1 MKRVRC
7 PKCDNFITFD
17 ETKYE
22 AGQSLVFVCPN
33 CNKQF
38 GIRMG
43 VSKLRETRKEEQI
56 DENTNENGVGSI
68 VVIENVFAYKQ
79 VIPLQMGDNV
89 IGRYMKN
96 SGINCPIET
105 VDPSVDMNHC
115 VINVSRDK
123 KGKLKYVLRDGPSY
137 TGTFV
142 DRAVDATVLHIS
154 SDDVVAHLQR
164 DDLLVGE
171 YVFDNNDGAYAIL
184 IGIFINLFFLAGFA
198 ELGYAHT
205 DAKLLI
211 AIRAYE
217 DQALAC
223 LVFGFVERDEIIAFR
238 ATYSF
243 HIFFSS
249 FLNFFLYI
257 IMYTTPLPL

>member
-17 ETKYE
+17 ETKYQ

-43 VSKLRETRKEEQI
+43 VSKLRETRKEEKL
-56 DENTNENGVGSI
+56 DENANEKGYGSI

-79 VIPLQMGDNV
+79 VIPLQLGDNI

-142 DRAVDATVLHIS
+142 DNEILENAALSKTEPCSPSEQLLSFSAQQTVKKK
-154 SDDVVAHLQR
+154 
-164 DDLLVGE
+164 
-171 YVFDNNDGAYAIL
+171 
-184 IGIFINLFFLAGFA
+184 
-198 ELGYAHT
+198 T
-205 DAKLLI
+205 KK
-211 AIRAYE
+211 
-217 DQALAC
+217 
-223 LVFGFVERDEIIAFR
+223 FR
-238 ATYSF
+238 LSK
-243 HIFFSS
+243 
-249 FLNFFLYI
+249 
-257 IMYTTPLPL
+257 